1 MRPKNPKYNNNKKR
15 RCWRRRRSDFRPC
28 CFLSVGR
35 GRSTS
40 NIIFFFP
47 GINSITNMNNNKIFE
62 ALHALPALSS
72 SSSSS
77 ISWCVIIQVL
87 CWDPLQL
94 RRRRRTARVSLSFVA
109 SFASPWVVR
118 WAPAESKAI
127 GPMSRQ
133 TPPTSPLLLLCV
145 FFFSLSDDDMT
156 VTYAVR
162 WAHTHTPPLRPFSY
176 FPFSS
181 IGYWWWPLYYETKT

>member
-1 MRPKNPKYNNNKKR
+1 
-15 RCWRRRRSDFRPC
+15 
-28 CFLSVGR
+28 
-35 GRSTS
+35 
-40 NIIFFFP
+40 
-47 GINSITNMNNNKIFE
+47 MNNNKIFE

-145 FFFSLSDDDMT
+145 FFFFSYPTTTWQWRMRF
-156 VTYAVR
+156 AE
-162 WAHTHTPPLRPFSY
+162 HTHTRRHCDRFLIFHSPPSVIDDDRY
-176 FPFSS
+176 
-181 IGYWWWPLYYETKT
+181 ITKQKLKFNLSF